1 MSLLIRCA
9 GDTLWY
15 LQIDVIG
22 QISICYQS
30 LLYYALRIG
39 NWYTDLVKS
48 NGIENLKCLTHANE
62 VRRVVEIQEGLA
74 EFRSLRNRNVYNK
87 LEKNIREPRTFSN
100 LLCHTGSH
108 SRPAAS
114 MQSSTAAASSGR
126 ILRILS
132 SAFGERREK
141 WSQAS

>member
-87 LEKNIREPRTFSN
+87 LEKNRREPRTFNN

>member
-1 MSLLIRCA
+1 M
-9 GDTLWY
+9 WY

-22 QISICYQS
+22 QIFICYQS
-30 LLYYALRIG
+30 LLYYALCIG

-87 LEKNIREPRTFSN
+87 LEKIDVNHERLTI
-100 LLCHTGSH
+100 
-108 SRPAAS
+108 
-114 MQSSTAAASSGR
+114 
-126 ILRILS
+126 S
-132 SAFGERREK
+132 SATRVPIHDLRRRCNRRPQQRVLGEYFVYSHQPLVNDVRNGPRHRKE
-141 WSQAS
+141 